1 MKRRD
6 ALKNIGL
13 AAGFAVITPNIFGM
27 LQGCSSDKESWTP
40 SFFNSDEHSLVS
52 SIIDVFLPKTTET
65 PSASEVK
72 VTEFI
77 DTYIHQILNEKDQQ
91 ITRSGFHNVISILTS
106 NGSSIES
113 VTTEAYKKLLEDY
126 MFDEE
131 INQVDDEY
139 KYEESEKLKLTT
151 SEFLNQLKLMTIFA
165 YKNSEF
171 IGENVL
177 AYDPIPTAYYCGDL
191 QELTGGKSW
200 SL

>member
-72 VTEFI
+72 VTEFM

-113 VTTEAYKKLLEDY
+113 VTTEAYKKLLED
-126 MFDEE
+126 
-131 INQVDDEY
+131 
-139 KYEESEKLKLTT
+139 
-151 SEFLNQLKLMTIFA
+151 FLGTKVLFK
-165 YKNSEF
+165 KNKNKTKISFTLNSKEDLDSF
-171 IGENVL
+171 IKK
-177 AYDPIPTAYYCGDL
+177 I
-191 QELTGGKSW
+191 S
-200 SL
+200 